1 MSFFRS
7 PSIRLALAASRWLW
21 LILVLAGLTAV
32 MTVSQPFIVQRI
44 IDAALAQ
51 QSLIPYVLPYLAV
64 VVSVPI
70 VQLLISSIASHSA
83 WNATNA
89 LRHATATAI
98 FAQPLDFFRSHGI
111 GELSERIDADS
122 GQLHGVF
129 GEASARLVSTM
140 ILVISVGFTTWLIDP
155 LVFVVMMLYLSIG
168 ITIIAWSQRDNH
180 HDWEAERGADAALY
194 DTIEESFASVT
205 DIRAVGAES
214 RLHQRLTPR
223 IATLLHTHRTAR
235 LRSQVAQLTSTTINA
250 VGWLLAIGIGIWR
263 YQNGTGSIGEA
274 VALLGYVT
282 LLIKPID
289 EVRGIVQEYQQARG
303 VISRIDELMQPI
315 PFVDGRQ
322 TLPSGPLSV
331 RLEQVSYRYPSS
343 PDWVIRDLS
352 LTIPAGTHVAII
364 GRTGSGKTTLGRL
377 VSRIERAQHGSILL
391 NNIPINDISE
401 SSLRNSVGVI
411 SQESDIFNAT
421 LRDNITCFATGYTDA
436 TISTALHDCGLG
448 DWLKLLPDGLDTP
461 IGDGEHALSPG
472 EQQLLAVARIAIR
485 QPGIIVLD
493 EASAH
498 VDPAN
503 EQRIATALVN
513 LTNKR
518 TTLTIAHRLNTVY
531 AADLVIIMADG
542 VVIESGV
549 PQQLAAT
556 PGSHFATLLA
566 TNLTEVL

>member
-1 MSFFRS
+1 M
-7 PSIRLALAASRWLW
+7 RLALAASRWLW
-21 LILVLAGLTAV
+21 LVLVLAGLTAV
-32 MTVSQPFIVQRI
+32 LTVSQPFVVQRI
-44 IDAALAQ
+44 IDAALTQ
-51 QSLIPYVLPYLAV
+51 QPFTTHVLAYLVLA
-64 VVSVPI
+64 VSVP
-70 VQLLISSIASHSA
+70 LLQWFMSSIASHSA
-83 WNATNA
+83 WSATNA
-89 LRHATATAI
+89 LRNATATAI
-98 FAQPLDFFRSHGI
+98 FAQPLEFFRNHGI

-129 GEASARLVSTM
+129 GEASARLVGTI
-140 ILVISVGFTTWLIDP
+140 ILVISVGVTTWLINSM
-155 LVFVVMMLYLSIG
+155 VFVVMMLYLIIG
-168 ITIIAWSQRDNH
+168 IAIIAWIQRDNH
-180 HDWEAERGADAALY
+180 HDWEAERVADAALY

-205 DIRAVGAES
+205 DVRAVGAES

-235 LRSQVAQLTSTTINA
+235 LRSQVAQLTSIGINA

-263 YQNGTGSIGEA
+263 YQSGSGSIGEA

-282 LLIKPID
+282 LLTKPI
-289 EVRGIVQEYQQARG
+289 EEIRGIVQEYQQARG
-303 VISRIDELMQPI
+303 VISRIDELMQPHSI
-315 PFVDGRQ
+315 VDGTH

-343 PDWVIRDLS
+343 PDWVIRNLS

-377 VSRIERAQHGSILL
+377 VSRIERAQQGTIML
-391 NNIPINDISE
+391 NSIPIGDISE
-401 SSLRNSVGVI
+401 SSLRSAVGVI

-421 LRDNITCFATGYTDA
+421 LRDNITCFAPGYNDTAIIDA
-436 TISTALHDCGLG
+436 LQACGLG
-448 DWLKLLPDGLDTP
+448 DWLATLPEGLDTP
-461 IGDGEHALSPG
+461 IGDGERTLSPG
-472 EQQLLAVARIAIR
+472 EQQLLAIARIAIN
-485 QPGIIVLD
+485 QPGLIVLD

-503 EQRIATALVN
+503 EQRIATALAN
-513 LTNKR
+513 LTSQR

-542 VVIESGV
+542 VVIESGA

>member
-1 MSFFRS
+1 MSFFQS
-7 PSIRLALAASRWLW
+7 PSMRLALAASRWLW
-21 LILVLAGLTAV
+21 LVLVLAGISAIL
-32 MTVSQPFIVQRI
+32 TVSQPFVVQRI
-44 IDAALAQ
+44 IDAALTQ
-51 QSLIPYVLPYLAV
+51 QTLAPNVITYLLLAV
-64 VVSVPI
+64 GIPI
-70 VQLLISSIASHSA
+70 LQWVITGLASHSA
-83 WNATNA
+83 WSATNA

-122 GQLHGVF
+122 GQLHGIF
-129 GEASARLVSTM
+129 GEASARLAST
-140 ILVISVGFTTWLIDP
+140 IVLIISVGVTTWLVAP
-155 LVFVVMMLYLSIG
+155 VVFAVMMIYLVIG
-168 ITIIAWSQRDNH
+168 IAIISWSQRDNH
-180 HDWEAERGADAALY
+180 HDWEAERVADAALY

-205 DIRAVGAES
+205 DMRAVGAES
-214 RLHQRLTPR
+214 RLHHRLTPR

-235 LRSQVAQLTSTTINA
+235 LRSQVAQLTATAINA
-250 VGWLLAIGIGIWR
+250 VGWLMAISIGIWR
-263 YQNGTGSIGEA
+263 YQSGTGSIGEA

-282 LLIKPID
+282 LLTKPI
-289 EVRGIVQEYQQARG
+289 EEIRGIVQEYQQARG
-303 VISRIDELMQPI
+303 VLSRIDELMQPSPI
-315 PFVDGRQ
+315 ADGTR

-331 RLEQVSYRYPSS
+331 RLDQVSYRYPSS

-377 VSRIERAQHGSILL
+377 ISRIEHAQHGHITL
-391 NNIPINDISE
+391 NDIPIDTINE
-401 SSLRNSVGVI
+401 SSLRQTIGVI

-421 LRDNITCFATGYTDA
+421 LRDNITCFAPDYSDEA
-436 TISTALHDCGLG
+436 IRTALTACGLG
-448 DWLKLLPDGLDTP
+448 DWLASLPAGLDTP
-461 IGDGEHALSPG
+461 IGDGERALSPG

-485 QPGIIVLD
+485 QPGLIVLD

-503 EQRIATALVN
+503 EQRIATALAS
-513 LTNKR
+513 LTSQR

-542 VVIESGV
+542 VIIESGS

-556 PGSHFATLLA
+556 PDSHFAALLA
-566 TNLTEVL
+566 TNLAEVL

>member
-1 MSFFRS
+1 MSFFQS
-7 PSIRLALAASRWLW
+7 PSIRLALTASRWLW
-21 LILVLAGLTAV
+21 LVLILAGLTAV
-32 MTVSQPFIVQRI
+32 LTASLPFVVQHI
-44 IDAALAQ
+44 IDAALTQ
-51 QSLIPYVLPYLAV
+51 QTIAPHVMTYLTLAM
-64 VVSVPI
+64 SVPI
-70 VQLLISSIASHSA
+70 LQWLISSIASHSA
-83 WNATNA
+83 WSATNA
-89 LRHATATAI
+89 LRHAAATAI
-98 FAQPLDFFRSHGI
+98 FAQPLEFFRNHGI

-129 GEASARLVSTM
+129 GEASARLFST
-140 ILVISVGFTTWLIDP
+140 IVLVFSVGVTTWLIDP
-155 LVFVVMMLYLSIG
+155 FVFAVIMLYLCVG
-168 ITIIAWSQRDNH
+168 IAIIAWGQRDNH
-180 HDWEAERGADAALY
+180 HDWETERIADAALY

-205 DIRAVGAES
+205 DMRAVGAEAH
-214 RLHQRLTPR
+214 LHQRLTPR

-235 LRSQVAQLTSTTINA
+235 LRSQVAQLTSTAINA

-282 LLIKPID
+282 LLTKPI
-289 EVRGIVQEYQQARG
+289 EEIRGIVQEYQQARG
-303 VISRIDELMQPI
+303 VISRIDELMTPAPI
-315 PFVDGRQ
+315 SDGTQ

-331 RLEQVSYRYPSS
+331 RLDQVSYRYPSS
-343 PDWVIRDLS
+343 PDWVIRGLS
-352 LTIPAGTHVAII
+352 LDIPAGTHVAII

-377 VSRIERAQHGSILL
+377 VSHIEQAQQGTILL
-391 NNIPINDISE
+391 NDIPIGDISE
-401 SSLRNSVGVI
+401 SSLRSAVGVI

-421 LRDNITCFATGYTDA
+421 LRDNITCFVPGYTDA
-436 TISTALHDCGLG
+436 AISAALHACGLG
-448 DWLKLLPDGLDTP
+448 DWLAALPDGLDTP
-461 IGDGEHALSPG
+461 IGDGERALSPG

-503 EQRIATALVN
+503 EQRIATALAN

-542 VVIESGV
+542 VVIESGA
-549 PQQLAAT
+549 PRQLATT

>member
-1 MSFFRS
+1 MSLFRS

-21 LILVLAGLTAV
+21 LVLVLAGFTAV
-32 MTVSQPFIVQRI
+32 LTVSQPFIVQRI
-44 IDAALAQ
+44 IDAALTQ
-51 QSLIPYVLPYLAV
+51 QSLTPYVLPYLAV
-64 VVSVPI
+64 AVSVPI
-70 VQLLISSIASHSA
+70 FQWLISSSASLSA
-83 WNATNA
+83 WSATNA

-129 GEASARLVSTM
+129 GEASARLVSTI
-140 ILVISVGFTTWLIDP
+140 ILVISVGVTTWLIAP
-155 LVFVVMMLYLSIG
+155 LVFVVMMLYLIIG
-168 ITIIAWSQRDNH
+168 IAIIAWSQRDNH
-180 HDWEAERGADAALY
+180 HDWEAERVADAALY

-205 DIRAVGAES
+205 DVRAVGAES

-235 LRSQVAQLTSTTINA
+235 LRSQIAQLTSTAINA
-250 VGWLLAIGIGIWR
+250 VGWLIAIGIGIWR
-263 YQNGTGSIGEA
+263 YQSGAGSIGEA

-282 LLIKPID
+282 LLTKPI
-289 EVRGIVQEYQQARG
+289 EEIRGIVQEYQQARG
-303 VISRIDELMQPI
+303 VISRIDELMQPPSI
-315 PFVDGRQ
+315 VDGTH

-377 VSRIERAQHGSILL
+377 VSRIERAQQGAILL
-391 NNIPINDISE
+391 NNIPIDAVSE
-401 SSLRNSVGVI
+401 SSLRNAVGVI

-421 LRDNITCFATGYTDA
+421 LRDNITCFAPGYTDA
-436 TISTALHDCGLG
+436 AISAALQACGLG
-448 DWLKLLPDGLDTP
+448 DWLSSLPDGLDTP
-461 IGDGEHALSPG
+461 VGDGERALSPG

-485 QPGIIVLD
+485 QPGFIVLD

-503 EQRIATALVN
+503 EQRIATALAN
-513 LTNKR
+513 LTSKC

-542 VVIESGV
+542 VVIESGA